1 MTPRLES
8 FLQPNNLKA
17 KLRQG
22 KTAVGSFL
30 YIPSAKLAEIVGL
43 CGFDFIVIDQEHGPI
58 DIESAEEMV
67 RACELAGTTPLI
79 RVGGLDS
86 HPILQ
91 ALDIGGMGVHIP
103 SVNTADQARQAVRL
117 CKYAPPG
124 HRGLAG
130 VRAAEYGLR
139 GSLSDYCR
147 QANEE
152 TLVIIHIEEMEAIS
166 NLDDLLSVEGID
178 VYYLGPTDL
187 SNSIGRPGSKDAELS
202 KIVDDAIQ
210 RIVQAGKV
218 AGIITNDAKVA
229 RRYLGM
235 GVRYMA
241 THAVG
246 LMATASSDFLTLLKD

>member
-1 MTPRLES
+1 LTPRLES

-117 CKYAPPG
+117 CKYAPLG

-246 LMATASSDFLTLLKD
+246 LMATASRDFLTLLKD

>member
-1 MTPRLES
+1 LENS
-8 FLQPNNLKA
+8 LQLNNVKTKLK
-17 KLRQG
+17 QG
-22 KTAVGSFL
+22 KTVVGSFL
-30 YIPSAKLAEIVGL
+30 YIPSPKLAEFVGL

-58 DIESAEEMV
+58 DIDRAEEMV
-67 RACELAGTTPLI
+67 RACELAGTTPLV
-79 RVGGLDS
+79 RVGGLSS

-103 SVNTADQARQAVRL
+103 SVNTADQAREAVRL
-117 CKYAPPG
+117 CKYAPLG

-147 QANEE
+147 QANQE

-166 NLDDLLSVEGID
+166 NLDELLSVEGID

-187 SNSIGRPGSKDAELS
+187 SNSIGRPGSNDAGLS
-202 KIVDDAIQ
+202 KIVDDAIEK
-210 RIVQAGKV
+210 IVQAGKV
-218 AGIITNDAKVA
+218 AGIITNDPGAA

-246 LMATASSDFLTLLKD
+246 LMATASRTFLTTLKN